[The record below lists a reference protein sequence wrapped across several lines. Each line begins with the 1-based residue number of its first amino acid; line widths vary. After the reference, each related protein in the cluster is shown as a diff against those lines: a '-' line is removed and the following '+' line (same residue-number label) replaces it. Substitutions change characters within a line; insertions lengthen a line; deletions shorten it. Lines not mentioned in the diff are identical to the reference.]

1 VQDTPGQTS
10 LDQTKVQNF
19 MQRRKAE
26 QSMPLALA
34 AGVVAALVGAA
45 IWAIVTDMTGYQI
58 GWMAVG
64 VGFLVGYAVR
74 FLGKGIERPYQYVGA
89 ICALLGCLLGNY
101 FAMAGFA
108 SQQLHVDF
116 FTVISRIPLDKALTL
131 MQDSFQPMDLLF
143 YAIAVYEGY
152 RFSLKRITPEE
163 LTALQ

>member
-1 VQDTPGQTS
+1 VQDAPGQTS
-10 LDQTKVQNF
+10 LDQTKVKSF

-34 AGVVAALVGAA
+34 GGVVSALVGAT

-64 VGFLVGYAVR
+64 VGFLVGYTVR

-89 ICALLGCLLGNY
+89 ICALLGCVLGNY
-101 FAMAGFA
+101 FAMAGFLA
-108 SQQLHVDF
+108 QHLHADF
-116 FTVISRIPLDKALTL
+116 FSVLSRIPLDKAATL
-131 MQDSFQPMDLLF
+131 MQDSFQPMDVLF

-163 LTALQ
+163 LSALQ